1 MAKAGVRPAGQ
12 HQNQL
17 ATWGVT
23 YGQASSNP
31 SDPDVYFY
39 LIQEWAGVSNPVLA
53 RLGGVLQGQMPTL
66 LHRRSCRNCL
76 ILKRL
81 R

>member
-1 MAKAGVRPAGQ
+1 VAKAGVRPAGQ

-23 YGQASSNP
+23 NGRASSNP
-31 SDPDVYFY
+31 SDPNVCFY
-39 LIQEWAGVSNPVLA
+39 LIQEGAGVSNPVPA
-53 RLGGVLQGQMPTL
+53 RLGGVLQGQMLAL
-66 LHRRSCRNCL
+66 LNLNRRRNCL
-76 ILKRL
+76 ILKQL

>member
-23 YGQASSNP
+23 YGRASSNP
-31 SDPDVYFY
+31 SDPNVYSY
-39 LIQEWAGVSNPVLA
+39 LIQEGAGVSNQPEPA
-53 RLGGVLQGQMPTL
+53 HIGPQIFR
-66 LHRRSCRNCL
+66 
-76 ILKRL
+76 KFK
-81 R
+81 